1 MFLLGPSLL
10 QGRMRGP
17 NGRGFEQHQQ
27 GEPLYMNMPEIP
39 QGSAAEFETV
49 RTPAGPGNDPSL
61 HATAQEAVNAGSSK
75 GGAATQVITNP
86 PPARDGLAVFHG
98 DRTPEQR
105 TLMDILNETVS
116 AYPGAPAIDDGA
128 VSLSYAELEF
138 QVQALARRLWAG
150 GIGAGD
156 RVGIYVPSGSVDL
169 YVAILGVL
177 YAGAAYVP
185 VDSDEPAGRADLV
198 WAEGGVCAVV
208 EAGLELNLLQGVP
221 VGGHSPHPHPEDDA
235 WIIFTSGS
243 TGKPKGVAV
252 THRSAA
258 ALVDAESSLYC
269 VDAPLSPGDR
279 VLAGLS
285 VSFDASCEEMWL
297 AWAHGACLVPAPRSV
312 VRSGADLGPWLVE
325 RRITAVSTVPSL
337 AAHWS
342 TETLQ
347 RVRLLIF
354 GGEACPE
361 DLVRR
366 LLGPGREVWNTYGPT
381 ETTVIACGALLDGKP
396 PVRIGLPLAGWDLAV
411 VGEDRQPVKWGEV
424 GELVI
429 SGVGVSRYL
438 DPQKDAEKFTPLPA
452 LGWERAYFSGDHVR
466 AEPEGLVFVGRVD
479 EQIKVGGR
487 RIELGELDDAL
498 SRLPGVAAASAA
510 VHATKSGNK
519 VLAGYLVP
527 AAGAALDL
535 AAARAQ
541 LAKQLPAA
549 LVPSLGIVDELPLK
563 ASGKVDRKSLPWPL
577 PMVDTPADVRVELN
591 ADLRWLGQ
599 RWTDLLGPL
608 PLTEESD
615 FFALGGASLAA
626 AQLVSALRE
635 RYPKVSVADIYEH
648 PTLSAMSEH
657 LASLRDSELDVR
669 PTPQSPW
676 WLGLAQTPLIIALY
690 GITGLRYVTGI
701 AVVCMV
707 MTHTV
712 GSPWTPD
719 PPLIPTLAAWLA
731 LYSLPA
737 RMLGAV
743 VSCRLLLVGVG
754 PGIYRRG
761 GSTHLRLWAAERI
774 VTYCK
779 LEPIMGTP
787 LGTWYARALG
797 CRVGEDVHLDAMPP
811 VTGFASFGDRSSIE
825 YEVDLAGHWVEG
837 GQLHIG
843 AVHVADDARIGTRS
857 TLMGGA
863 KVGRGAET
871 EPGTLVAGEV
881 PAGELWAGS
890 QMQKVGTAGGGWPAD
905 PATAPQ
911 TRGVRLLY
919 SAALGGLTLLNLAS
933 LVPGSALMLWLLNGV
948 GSLTEALWILA
959 LWSPVFVVSAMVTY
973 LMLIAAVVR
982 STARLMPP
990 GMHPA
995 NGVSGWASWLS
1006 TLLLSR
1012 SLITMYPLYASVLTP
1027 AWLRLLGAKVG
1038 RHVEISTMETV
1049 PHLTDLGDRS
1059 FLADHSM
1066 VSMRRVRK
1074 GWLHLGP
1081 AGVGEKSFVG
1091 NSAIVGPDTRVP
1103 ENSLIAVLSSAP
1115 AQMPAGSSWFGRP
1128 AVELPRPVQVG
1139 DTSRTYEPPRRLL
1152 VARSAVEACRI
1163 LPAVI
1168 TAWLA
1173 LVTVWVLSALWD
1185 TFGFLAAVIWSGP
1198 VLLVS
1203 GIAAALLAVAAKWL
1217 LVGRFEATEHP
1228 LWSSFVWRNE
1238 LADVFSES
1246 LAVPGLVRMSLG
1258 TPMLNAWLRWMGA
1271 RIGRS
1276 VWCETWWLPEFD
1288 LIEVGDGA
1296 SINRGTV
1303 LQTHLF
1309 HDRIMRLDEVRLE
1322 DGSSLGPNSIVL
1334 PGSAIEEGGTV
1345 GGCSLLMRGES
1356 VPVNSAWCGNPLA
1369 HWDQSRPAQ
1378 RRARHRKMNQYKSA
1392 GARV

>member
-1 MFLLGPSLL
+1 MTLH
-10 QGRMRGP
+10 
-17 NGRGFEQHQQ
+17 EQ
-27 GEPLYMNMPEIP
+27 GELPYMNMPDNP
-39 QGSAAEFETV
+39 QDLVSGTPAL
-49 RTPAGPGNDPSL
+49 RTPAAVPAGGSVYQTEPTGPVRTSP
-61 HATAQEAVNAGSSK
+61 APAGSGPAPDTRNRTVSVNQSAVLR
-75 GGAATQVITNP
+75 GG
-86 PPARDGLAVFHG
+86 
-98 DRTPEQR
+98 RTPEPR
-105 TLMDILNETVS
+105 TLVDILNETVS
-116 AYPGAPAIDDGA
+116 AYPGAPAVDDGT
-128 VSLSYAELEF
+128 VSLSYAELEL
-138 QVQALARRLWAG
+138 QVQALARRLWAS

-185 VDSDEPAGRADLV
+185 VDADEPADRAGTV
-198 WAEGGVCAVV
+198 WEEGGICAVIG
-208 EAGLELNLLQGVP
+208 AGLELNLLQGVP
-221 VGGHSPHPHPEDDA
+221 IGGHSPHPHPEDDA

-252 THRSAA
+252 SHRSAA
-258 ALVDAESSLYC
+258 ALVDAESLLYC
-269 VDAPLSPGDR
+269 VGAPLGPGDR

-325 RRITAVSTVPSL
+325 RRITAVSTVPTL

-342 TETLQ
+342 TETLD

-366 LLGPGREVWNTYGPT
+366 LAAPHREVWNTYGPT
-381 ETTVIACGALLDGKP
+381 ETTVIACGALLDGEST
-396 PVRIGLPLAGWDLAV
+396 VRIGLPLAGWDLAV
-411 VGEDRQPVKWGEV
+411 IGADGMPVGWGEV

-429 SGVGVSRYL
+429 GGVGVARYL
-438 DPQKDAEKFTPLPA
+438 DPEKDAQKFTPLPS
-452 LGWERAYFSGDHVR
+452 LGWDRAYFSGDHVR
-466 AEPEGLVFVGRVD
+466 ADPEGLVFVGRVD
-479 EQIKVGGR
+479 EQIKLGGR
-487 RIELGELDDAL
+487 RVELGEIDDAL
-498 SRLPGVAAASAA
+498 GRLPGVAVASCA
-510 VHATKSGNK
+510 VHATKSGNR

-527 AAGAALDL
+527 SAGTTLDL

-541 LAKQLPAA
+541 LARQLPAQ
-549 LVPSLGIVDELPLK
+549 LVPSLGVVEELPMK

-577 PMVDTPADVRVELN
+577 PMVETPTDVRVELN

-648 PTLSAMSEH
+648 PTLATMSEH
-657 LASLRDSELDVR
+657 LASLRDSTLDVR
-669 PTPQSPW
+669 ETPVTPW
-676 WLGLAQTPLIIALY
+676 WLGVAQTPLIVALY

-701 AVVCMV
+701 AMVCIV
-707 MTHTV
+707 LTVTV

-719 PPLIPTLAAWLA
+719 PPLLPVLAAWLV

-737 RMLGAV
+737 RMLAAV
-743 VSCRLLLVGVG
+743 ASCRVLLLGINPGV
-754 PGIYRRG
+754 YKRG
-761 GSTHLRLWAAERI
+761 GSVHLRLWAAERI
-774 VTYCK
+774 VTYGK
-779 LEPIMGTP
+779 LEPIMGTR
-787 LGTWYARALG
+787 LGIWYARALG
-797 CRVGEDVHLDAMPP
+797 CWVGDDVHLDAMPP
-811 VTGFASFGDRSSIE
+811 VTGFASIGDRASVE

-843 AVHVADDARIGTRS
+843 AVYVGEDARIGARATV
-857 TLMGGA
+857 MGGS
-863 KVGRGAET
+863 KVGRGAEI
-871 EPGTLVAGEV
+871 EPGTLVSGTVPDGEH
-881 PAGELWAGS
+881 WAGA
-890 QMQKVGTAGGGWPAD
+890 QMRKVGEAGAEWPAE
-905 PATAPQ
+905 AAPVSDS
-911 TRGVRLLY
+911 RRVRMLY
-919 SAALGGLTLLNLAS
+919 PVSLGGITLLNLAA
-933 LVPGSALMLWLLNGV
+933 LLPGAGLTLWLLSGME
-948 GSLTEALWILA
+948 SFTQALLVLA
-959 LWSPVFVVSAMVTY
+959 LYAPVFVVLLMLTY
-973 LMLIAAVVR
+973 LTLTALAVR
-982 STARLMPP
+982 ALARLMPA
-990 GMHPA
+990 GMHSA
-995 NGVSGWASWLS
+995 DGVVGWASWLS
-1006 TLLLSR
+1006 ALLLSR
-1012 SLITMYPLYASVLTP
+1012 SLIAMYPLYASILTP
-1027 AWLRLLGAKVG
+1027 LWLRLLGAKVG

-1049 PHLTDLGDRS
+1049 PHLTELGDRS

-1066 VSMRRVRK
+1066 VSMRRIRR
-1074 GWLHLGP
+1074 GWIHLGP
-1081 AGVGEKSFVG
+1081 ASVGEKSFLG
-1091 NSAIVGPDTRVP
+1091 NSAIVGPDTHVP
-1103 ENSLIAVLSSAP
+1103 DDSLIAVLSSAP
-1115 AQMPAGSSWFGRP
+1115 KSMPAGTSWFGRP
-1128 AVELPRPVQVG
+1128 AVELPRPVQTG
-1139 DTSRTYEPPRRLL
+1139 DTSRTYNPPRRLL
-1152 VARSAVEACRI
+1152 AARSAVEACRI

-1173 LVTVWVLSALWD
+1173 LLTVWALAMLD
-1185 TFGFLAAVIWSGP
+1185 EAFGLAAAVLWSGP

-1203 GIAAALLAVAAKWL
+1203 GIIAALIAVAAKWL

-1271 RIGRS
+1271 RVGRS

-1288 LIEVGDGA
+1288 LIEIGDGA

-1309 HDRIMRLDEVRLE
+1309 HDRIMRLDEVRLGE
-1322 DGSSLGPNSIVL
+1322 GSTLGPNSIVL

-1356 VPVNSAWCGNPLA
+1356 VPANSAWCGNPLA
-1369 HWDQSRPAQ
+1369 HWGQSRSTL
-1378 RRARHRKMNQYKSA
+1378 RRGRHRKLEQYEKA
-1392 GARV
+1392 GTAS

>member
-1 MFLLGPSLL
+1 
-10 QGRMRGP
+10 
-17 NGRGFEQHQQ
+17 
-27 GEPLYMNMPEIP
+27 MNMPENP
-39 QGSAAEFETV
+39 QGLASEPETFRNSPGRGNAYRLDSETTDRREQPGTEQDNQETTPSA
-49 RTPAGPGNDPSL
+49 
-61 HATAQEAVNAGSSK
+61 
-75 GGAATQVITNP
+75 
-86 PPARDGLAVFHG
+86 GLAVLYG
-98 DRTPEQR
+98 GRTPEQR
-105 TLMDILNETVS
+105 TLVDILTETIS
-116 AYPGAPAIDDGA
+116 AFPGAPALDDGT
-128 VSLSYAELEF
+128 VSLSYAELEV
-138 QVQALARRLWAG
+138 QVQALARRLWAS

-169 YVAILGVL
+169 YIAILGVL
-177 YAGAAYVP
+177 YSGAAYVP
-185 VDSDEPAGRADLV
+185 VDRDEPAGRADTV
-198 WAEGGVCAVV
+198 WSEGGVCAVI
-208 EAGLELNLLQGVP
+208 EAELEINLLQGVP
-221 VGGHSPHPHPEDDA
+221 TGGHSPQPHPQDDA

-269 VDAPLSPGDR
+269 VNAPLSPGDR

-325 RRITAVSTVPSL
+325 RRITAVSTVPTL

-342 TETLQ
+342 TDTLD

-366 LLGPGREVWNTYGPT
+366 LASPDRELWNTYGPT
-381 ETTVIACGALLDGKP
+381 ETTVIACGALLDGSSV
-396 PVRIGLPLAGWDLAV
+396 VRIGLPLDGWKLAV
-411 VGEDRQPVKWGEV
+411 VGEDGQPVQWGEV

-429 SGVGVSRYL
+429 GGVGVSRYL
-438 DPQKDAEKFTPLPA
+438 DPVKDAQKFTPLA
-452 LGWERAYFSGDHVR
+452 SLGWERAYFSGDHVR
-466 AEPEGLVFVGRVD
+466 ADPEGLVFVGRVD
-479 EQIKVGGR
+479 EQIKLGGR
-487 RIELGELDDAL
+487 RIELGEIDDAL
-498 SRLPGVAAASAA
+498 SRLPGVAVAAAA
-510 VHATKSGNK
+510 VHSTKLGNQ
-519 VLAGYLVP
+519 VLVGYLVP
-527 AAGAALDL
+527 AAGVTLDV

-541 LAKQLPAA
+541 LAQQLPASI
-549 LVPSLGIVDELPLK
+549 VPSLGVVEELPMK

-577 PMVDTPADVRVELN
+577 PVHDAPTDVRVELN

-648 PTLSAMSEH
+648 PSLCAMSAH
-657 LASLRDSELDVR
+657 LASLRDSTLAVR
-669 PTPQSPW
+669 EVPQSPW
-676 WLGLAQTPLIIALY
+676 WLGLAQAPLILALY

-707 MTHTV
+707 MFHMV

-719 PPLIPTLAAWLA
+719 PPVLPTFLAWLA

-737 RMLGAV
+737 RMLAAV
-743 VSCRLLLVGVG
+743 ASCRLLLLGVG
-754 PGIYRRG
+754 PGIYPRG
-761 GSTHLRLWAAERI
+761 SGTHLRLWAAERI
-774 VTYCK
+774 VTFGK
-779 LEPIMGTP
+779 LEPIMGSP
-787 LGTWYARALG
+787 LGIWYARALG
-797 CRVGEDVHLDAMPP
+797 CRVGEDVALDAMPP
-811 VTGFASFGDRSSIE
+811 VTGLASFGDRSSIE
-825 YEVDLAGHWVEG
+825 YEVDLAGHWIEG

-843 AVHVADDARIGTRS
+843 TVQVGEDARVGARS
-857 TLMGGA
+857 TLLGGA
-863 KVGRGAET
+863 KVGRGAEL
-871 EPGTLVAGEV
+871 EPGTLVSDKIPDSER
-881 PAGELWAGS
+881 WAGS
-890 QMQKVGTAGGGWPAD
+890 QMRKVGTAGVGWPAD
-905 PATAPQ
+905 PPTEPESS
-911 TRGVRLLY
+911 GVRLLY
-919 SAALGGLTLLNLAS
+919 PAALAGITLLNLVAIA
-933 LVPGSALMLWLLNGV
+933 PGSALMLWLLTGV
-948 GSLTEALWILA
+948 ESFASALWILA
-959 LWSPVFVVSAMVTY
+959 LWAPVFVVLSMAMFLLLT
-973 LMLIAAVVR
+973 AAVVR
-982 STARLMPP
+982 FTARLMPA

-995 NGVSGWASWLS
+995 NGVTGWASWLS
-1006 TLLLSR
+1006 NLMLSR

-1027 AWLRLLGAKVG
+1027 VWMRLLGAKVG
-1038 RHVEISTMETV
+1038 NHVEISTMESV
-1049 PHLTDLGDRS
+1049 PHLTELGDRS

-1066 VSMRRVRK
+1066 VSTRRVRQ

-1081 AGVGEKSFVG
+1081 TSVGQKSFVG
-1091 NSAIVGPDTRVP
+1091 NSAVVGPDRHVP
-1103 ENSLIAVLSSAP
+1103 ADSLIAVLSSAP
-1115 AQMPAGSSWFGRP
+1115 DHMPPGTSWFGRP
-1128 AVELPRPVQVG
+1128 AVELPRPVQTG
-1139 DTSRTYEPPRRLL
+1139 DTGRTYDPPRRLM
-1152 VARSAVEACRI
+1152 VMRSAVEACRI
-1163 LPAVI
+1163 LPAII

-1173 LVTVWVLSALWD
+1173 LVTVWVLTGIYDA
-1185 TFGFLAAVIWSGP
+1185 FGFLTAVLWSGP
-1198 VLLVS
+1198 LLLTS
-1203 GIAAALLAVAAKWL
+1203 GIAAALIAVAAKWL
-1217 LVGRFEATEHP
+1217 LVGRFEPAEHP

-1322 DGSSLGPNSIVL
+1322 DGTTLGPNSIVL
-1334 PGSAIEEGGTV
+1334 PGSSIEEGGTV
-1345 GGCSLLMRGES
+1345 GACSLLMRGES
-1356 VPVNSAWCGNPLA
+1356 VPVNSAWSGNPLA
-1369 HWDQSRPAQ
+1369 HWGQSRPAQ
-1378 RRARHRKMNQYKSA
+1378 RRARHRRLNPSTSTGA
-1392 GARV
+1392 GV

>member
-1 MFLLGPSLL
+1 MNTPENPQDVAARPSTI
-10 QGRMRGP
+10 
-17 NGRGFEQHQQ
+17 QH
-27 GEPLYMNMPEIP
+27 
-39 QGSAAEFETV
+39 SAAFGSKTAPPLPERAPSAASQNPV
-49 RTPAGPGNDPSL
+49 PA
-61 HATAQEAVNAGSSK
+61 E
-75 GGAATQVITNP
+75 
-86 PPARDGLAVFHG
+86 LAVLHG
-98 DRTPEQR
+98 GRTPEQR
-105 TLMDILNETVS
+105 TLVDIITETVS
-116 AYPGAPAIDDGA
+116 AYPGAPAIDDGT
-128 VSLSYAELEF
+128 VSLSYAELELR
-138 QVQALARRLWAG
+138 VQALARRLWAG

-169 YVAILGVL
+169 YIAILGVL
-177 YAGAAYVP
+177 YSGAAYVP
-185 VDSDEPAGRADLV
+185 VDTDEPAGRAETV
-198 WAEGGVCAVV
+198 WAEGGVCAVI

-221 VGGHSPHPHPEDDA
+221 SGGHSPQPHPEDDA

-269 VDAPLSPGDR
+269 VNAPLSPGDR

-325 RRITAVSTVPSL
+325 RRITAVSTVPTL

-342 TETLQ
+342 TETLD

-361 DLVRR
+361 ELVRR
-366 LLGPGREVWNTYGPT
+366 LAAPGREVWNTYGPT
-381 ETTVIACGALLDGKP
+381 ETTVIACGALLDGQST
-396 PVRIGLPLAGWDLAV
+396 VRIGLPLNGWSLAV
-411 VGEDRQPVKWGEV
+411 IGEEGNPVRWGEV

-429 SGVGVSRYL
+429 GGVGVSRYL
-438 DPQKDAEKFTPLPA
+438 DPEKDAEKFTPLPA
-452 LGWERAYFSGDHVR
+452 LGWERAYYSGDHVR
-466 AEPEGLVFVGRVD
+466 ADQEGLVFLGRVD
-479 EQIKVGGR
+479 EQIKLGGR
-487 RIELGELDDAL
+487 RIELGEIDDAL

-510 VHATKSGNK
+510 VHSTQSGNR

-527 AAGAALDL
+527 AAGATLDL
-535 AAARAQ
+535 GAARAQ
-541 LAKQLPAA
+541 LAQNLPASI
-549 LVPSLGIVDELPLK
+549 VPSLGIVDELPMK
-563 ASGKVDRKSLPWPL
+563 ASGKVDRKALPWPL
-577 PMVDTPADVRVELN
+577 PVRETPTDVRVELN

-648 PTLSAMSEH
+648 PTLSTMSDH
-657 LASLRDSELDVR
+657 LTSLRDSTLDVR
-669 PTPQSPW
+669 ETPESPW
-676 WLGLAQTPLIIALY
+676 WLGLVQAPLIVALY

-701 AVVCMV
+701 AIVCMV
-707 MTHTV
+707 MFHVV

-719 PPLIPTLAAWLA
+719 PPVVPTLAAWLA

-737 RMLGAV
+737 RMVAAV
-743 VSCRLLLVGVG
+743 VSSRLLLLGIG

-779 LEPIMGTP
+779 LEPIMGSP
-787 LGTWYARALG
+787 LGIWYARRLG
-797 CRVGEDVHLDAMPP
+797 CNIGEGVHLDAMPP
-811 VTGFASFGDRSSIE
+811 VTGFASIGDRSSIE
-825 YEVDLAGHWVEG
+825 YEVDLAGHWIEG

-843 AVHVADDARIGTRS
+843 RVQIGEDVRIGARS

-871 EPGTLVAGEV
+871 EPGTLVSGEI
-881 PAGELWAGS
+881 PANELWAGS
-890 QMQKVGTAGGGWPAD
+890 QMRKTGSAGAGWPTEA
-905 PATAPQ
+905 AP
-911 TRGVRLLY
+911 TSESRRVRLLY
-919 SAALGGLTLLNLAS
+919 PASLAGIALLNLLSIA
-933 LVPGSALMLWLLNGV
+933 PGSALMLWLLNGV
-948 GSLTEALWILA
+948 SSFTDALWILA
-959 LWSPVFVVSAMVTY
+959 AWAPVFVVISM
-973 LMLIAAVVR
+973 LMFLALTAAVVR
-982 STARLMPP
+982 GTARLMPE

-995 NGVSGWASWLS
+995 DGMTGWASWLS
-1006 TLLLSR
+1006 NVMLSR
-1012 SLITMYPLYASVLTP
+1012 SLITMYPIYASVLTP
-1027 AWLRLLGAKVG
+1027 VWTRLLGAKVG

-1049 PHLTDLGDRS
+1049 PHLTRLEDRT

-1066 VSMRRVRK
+1066 VSARRVRQ
-1074 GWLHLGP
+1074 GWLHLGQ
-1081 AGVGEKSFVG
+1081 ASVAEQSFVG
-1091 NSAIVGPDTRVP
+1091 NSAIVGPDTHVP
-1103 ENSLIAVLSSAP
+1103 DNSLIAVLSSVP
-1115 AQMPAGSSWFGRP
+1115 KNMPAGTSWFGRP

-1139 DTSRTYEPPRRLL
+1139 DTARTYDPPRRLL

-1173 LVTVWVLSALWD
+1173 LLTVWALAGLYD
-1185 TFGFLAAVIWSGP
+1185 AFGFLTAVLWSGP
-1198 VLLVS
+1198 VLLLS
-1203 GIAAALLAVAAKWL
+1203 GIAAALIAVMAKWL
-1217 LVGRFEATEHP
+1217 LVGRFEASEHP

-1288 LIEVGDGA
+1288 LIQVGDGA

-1309 HDRIMRLDEVRLE
+1309 HDRIMRLDEVTLG
-1322 DGSSLGPNSIVL
+1322 DGSTLGPNSIVL

-1345 GGCSLLMRGES
+1345 GGCSLVMRGES

-1369 HWDQSRPAQ
+1369 HWGQSRPME
-1378 RRARHRKMNQYKSA
+1378 RRARHRKSIEYKTVGA
-1392 GARV
+1392 GL

>member
-1 MFLLGPSLL
+1 MTLRHPAASGSTTGPPL
-10 QGRMRGP
+10 P
-17 NGRGFEQHQQ
+17 
-27 GEPLYMNMPEIP
+27 GE
-39 QGSAAEFETV
+39 
-49 RTPAGPGNDPSL
+49 
-61 HATAQEAVNAGSSK
+61 
-75 GGAATQVITNP
+75 
-86 PPARDGLAVFHG
+86 LAVLNG
-98 DRTPEQR
+98 GPAPEQR
-105 TLMDILNETVS
+105 TLVDILAETVS
-116 AYPGAPAIDDGA
+116 AYPGAPAIDDGT
-128 VSLSYAELEF
+128 VSLSYAELEL

-177 YAGAAYVP
+177 YSGAAYVP
-185 VDSDEPAGRADLV
+185 VDTDEPAGRAETV
-198 WAEGGVCAVV
+198 WAEGGVCAVI
-208 EAGLELNLLQGVP
+208 EAGLEMNLLQGVP
-221 VGGHSPHPHPEDDA
+221 SGGHSPQPHPEDDA

-269 VDAPLSPGDR
+269 VSAPLSPGDR

-325 RRITAVSTVPSL
+325 RRITAVSTVPTL

-342 TETLQ
+342 TETLD

-366 LLGPGREVWNTYGPT
+366 LAAPGRELWNTYGPT
-381 ETTVIACGALLDGKP
+381 ETTVIACGAILDGRS
-396 PVRIGLPLAGWDLAV
+396 PVRIGLPLNGWKLAV
-411 VGEDRQPVKWGEV
+411 LNEEGNPVRWGEV

-429 SGVGVSRYL
+429 GGVGVSRYL
-438 DPQKDAEKFTPLPA
+438 DPTKDAEKFTPLPA
-452 LGWERAYFSGDHVR
+452 LGWERAYYSGDHVR
-466 AEPEGLVFVGRVD
+466 ADQEGLVFVGRVD
-479 EQIKVGGR
+479 EQIKLGGR
-487 RIELGELDDAL
+487 RVELGEIDDAL

-510 VHATKSGNK
+510 VHSTLSGNQ

-527 AAGAALDL
+527 TAGTTLDL
-535 AAARAQ
+535 GAARAQ
-541 LAKQLPAA
+541 LAQNLPASI
-549 LVPSLGIVDELPLK
+549 VPSLGIVDELPMK
-563 ASGKVDRKSLPWPL
+563 ASGKVDRKALPWPL
-577 PMVDTPADVRVELN
+577 PATETPTDVRVELN

-648 PTLSAMSEH
+648 PTLGTMSDH
-657 LASLRDSELDVR
+657 LASLRDSTLDVR
-669 PTPQSPW
+669 ETPESPW
-676 WLGLAQTPLIIALY
+676 WLGLVQAPLIAALY

-701 AVVCMV
+701 AIVCMV
-707 MTHTV
+707 MFHVV

-719 PPLIPTLAAWLA
+719 PPVAPTLAAWFA

-737 RMLGAV
+737 RMVAAV
-743 VSCRLLLVGVG
+743 ASCRLLLLGIG

-779 LEPIMGTP
+779 LEPIMGSP
-787 LGTWYARALG
+787 LGTWYARKLG
-797 CRVGEDVHLDAMPP
+797 CRIGEGVHLDAMPP
-811 VTGFASFGDRSSIE
+811 VTGFASIGDRSSIE
-825 YEVDLAGHWVEG
+825 YEADLAGHWIEG

-843 AVHVADDARIGTRS
+843 TVQVGEDARIGARS

-871 EPGTLVAGEV
+871 EPGTLVSGEI
-881 PAGELWAGS
+881 PANELWAGS
-890 QMQKVGTAGGGWPAD
+890 QMRKVGIAGTGWPTEAA
-905 PATAPQ
+905 PATES
-911 TRGVRLLY
+911 RGVRLLY
-919 SAALGGLTLLNLAS
+919 PASLAGIAVLNLLSIA
-933 LVPGSALMLWLLNGV
+933 PGSALMLWLLNGV
-948 GSLTEALWILA
+948 TSFTDALWILA
-959 LWSPVFVVSAMVTY
+959 IWAPVFVVMSMATF
-973 LMLIAAVVR
+973 LALTAAVVR
-982 STARLMPP
+982 AAARRMPA

-995 NGVSGWASWLS
+995 SGMAGWASWLS
-1006 TLLLSR
+1006 NLMLSR
-1012 SLITMYPLYASVLTP
+1012 SLVTMYPIYASVLTP
-1027 AWLRLLGAKVG
+1027 VWMRLLGAKVG

-1049 PHLTDLGDRS
+1049 PHLTRLQDRT

-1066 VSMRRVRK
+1066 VSARRVRQ

-1081 AGVGEKSFVG
+1081 SSVAEQSFVG
-1091 NSAIVGPDTRVP
+1091 NSAIVGPDIHVR

-1115 AQMPAGSSWFGRP
+1115 RDMPAGTSWFGRP

-1139 DTSRTYEPPRRLL
+1139 DTARTYDPPRRLL

-1173 LVTVWVLSALWD
+1173 LLTVWALAALYD
-1185 TFGFLAAVIWSGP
+1185 AFGFLTALLWSGP

-1203 GIAAALLAVAAKWL
+1203 GIAAALIAVVAKWL
-1217 LVGRFEATEHP
+1217 LVGRFEASEHP

-1271 RIGRS
+1271 RIGRG

-1288 LIEVGDGA
+1288 LIRVGDGA

-1309 HDRIMRLDEVRLE
+1309 HDRIMRMDEVMLG
-1322 DGSSLGPNSIVL
+1322 DGSTLGPNSIVL
-1334 PGSAIEEGGTV
+1334 PGSAIEAGGTV

-1356 VPVNSAWCGNPLA
+1356 VPANSAWCGNPLA
-1369 HWDQSRPAQ
+1369 HWGQSRPTQ
-1378 RRARHRKMNQYKSA
+1378 RRARHRKSIEYVGA
-1392 GARV
+1392 GL